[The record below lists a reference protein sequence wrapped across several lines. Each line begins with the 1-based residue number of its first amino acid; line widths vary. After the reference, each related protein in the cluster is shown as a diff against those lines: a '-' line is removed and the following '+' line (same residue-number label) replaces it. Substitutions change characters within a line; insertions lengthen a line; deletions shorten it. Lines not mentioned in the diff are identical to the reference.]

1 MAQVNTR
8 LGLVMEQLNVTGK
21 TLALEIGTDITTVS
35 KWKNGQRKLK
45 FRSKYAAKVAAY
57 FLSEPFTYQQK
68 QLLAN
73 LEASGYDG
81 HFESEKAFGEA
92 LRAWLTEDVELV
104 GAFNSD
110 EDDGEQ
116 VTVGVHTGYDGWRHA
131 MTIFWETIY
140 KLPPGQ
146 RVYIG
151 DFGDIQWDD
160 VDPDAL
166 KSMIDNIL
174 KVVSLGHKVVI
185 IDYMTDS
192 YRPYVVILR
201 WLPVYLSKNVEV
213 RYVYKNTE
221 EIYNE
226 GIYLIE
232 NHLSLIGMS
241 IDKNHANHIALIHR
255 DEASIAFYG
264 KAIYAIMAR
273 SNQLIYASDLK
284 DPTDMLNIMEMHFK
298 EKQMTYMIN
307 QMPTFRNMPID
318 LLKQILDD
326 NHVPEHLQSL
336 CLEANR
342 KRRALRS
349 HCHYVQIYNLD
360 ALELA
365 ADASYVIDYDL
376 SIIVGKEIRIQ
387 KALFHQ
393 QLAYLTTIKNSD
405 AYTMVLTSFKNL
417 NLNIDKSC
425 ISVQDDSIV
434 IAWNPER
441 FDRAIY
447 CRELTVIGGYFRYL
461 KDIWNQI
468 PPITKNDHW
477 RNKQLFRLLEHE

>member
-45 FRSKYAAKVAAY
+45 FRSKYAMKVADY
-57 FLSEPFTYQQK
+57 FLSAPFTYQQK

-73 LEASGYDG
+73 LEASGYAVP
-81 HFESEKAFGEA
+81 FETMAAFNAA
-92 LRAWLTEDVELV
+92 LRAWLTEDIDFTASLNAE
-104 GAFNSD
+104 

-116 VTVGVHTGYDGWRHA
+116 VTVGVHTGYDGWQHA
-131 MTIFWETIY
+131 MHIFWGTLY

-166 KSMIDNIL
+166 KSMIENIL

-213 RYVYKNTE
+213 RYIYKNTE
-221 EIYNE
+221 EVYNE

-232 NHLSLIGMS
+232 NQMTLIGMS
-241 IDKNHANHIALIHR
+241 IDHNHANHIALIHK
-255 DEASIAFYG
+255 DAASIEFYG
-264 KAIYAIMAR
+264 KAMRAIMAR
-273 SNQLIYASDLK
+273 SHQLIYVSDLK
-284 DPTDMLNIMEMHFK
+284 NPSDMLNIMETHFK
-298 EKQMTYMIN
+298 EKQVTYMIN

-318 LLKQILDD
+318 LLKEVLDD
-326 NHVPEHLQSL
+326 NDVADGIQAL

-342 KRRALRS
+342 KRRTLRS

-365 ADASYVIDYDL
+365 AGEAYVVDYDL
-376 SIIVGKEIRIQ
+376 SIIVGKEIRIS
-387 KALFHQ
+387 KKHFHQ
-393 QLAYLTTIKNSD
+393 QLAYLTTIKNSE
-405 AYTMVLTSFKNL
+405 AYTMVLTSFRNL
-417 NLNIDKSC
+417 NLNVDKSC

-447 CRELTVIGGYFRYL
+447 CRELTVIGGYFQYL

-468 PPITKNDHW
+468 PPISKNDHW
-477 RNKQLFRLLEHE
+477 RNKQLYRLLED